1 MSLDFIVHYIQHMPF
16 PATGI
21 FNGDTGYDPETLGLI
36 SLEGHFKDLFF
47 AFLFYS
53 NYMIIIVFALVKHLV
68 KRQSWDGL
76 WCF

>member
-1 MSLDFIVHYIQHMPF
+1 MPF

-21 FNGDTGYDPETLGLI
+21 FNGDAGYDPETLGLI
-36 SLEGHFKDLFF
+36 SLKGHFKDLFF

-53 NYMIIIVFALVKHLV
+53 IVFAIVKCPV